1 MPRSDPAAHREQ
13 IRRANKGRYRATNRL
28 IEECLERFDA
38 IYAEEAAREDV
49 APKSVKDKIERAA
62 AAETDALIGKA
73 ATVLAEVAPV
83 NPLDVIGAAVDA
95 EFGVTAMTP
104 DDENIA
110 PPAPF

>member
-13 IRRANKGRYRATNRL
+13 IRRANKARYRATKRL
-28 IEECLERFDA
+28 IEEYPERFDA

-73 ATVLAEVAPV
+73 KTTLAEATPV
-83 NPLDVIGAAVDA
+83 NPLDVIGAAVDV
-95 EFGVTAMTP
+95 EFGVTDLT
-104 DDENIA
+104 DDTIA